1 MSMTSKNDLKAQRG
15 LNKVAADIAAEKGNG
30 AHIIDPGA
38 VSNKPDRPYAVNIL
52 ADDPLR
58 IVPVH
63 GGWCIYIGDRL
74 PECMEGTPLVFTD
87 AAKLGDFI
95 LGWALSARE
104 S

>member
-1 MSMTSKNDLKAQRG
+1 MSIIGKEEKAQREM
-15 LNKVAADIAAEKGNG
+15 NKRAPDV
-30 AHIIDPGA
+30 DPGA
-38 VSNKPDRPYAVNIL
+38 VSDKPDRPYAVNIL

-63 GGWCIYIGDRL
+63 GGWCIYIGDRP

-87 AAKLGDFI
+87 AAKMSEFI
-95 LGWALSARE
+95 LGWALSARV